1 MIQAFY
7 DAPGALMIQRTPRRT
22 SERAMLAASLALAV
36 WWVAVLAPDAEAYID
51 PSAGGMLV
59 QLLLAGTAGVAV
71 LGRLFWT
78 RIKRLFGA
86 SDTAPPGG
94 PNIRHRSPA

>member
-1 MIQAFY
+1 M
-7 DAPGALMIQRTPRRT
+7 GALQPHERLGRTVL
-22 SERAMLAASLALAV
+22 SSA
-36 WWVAVLAPDAEAYID
+36 AVLTICWLLTLATPAEAYID

-78 RIKRLFGA
+78 RIKRLFGV
-86 SDTAPPGG
+86 SDAAGVNETVEPPSD
-94 PNIRHRSPA
+94 PPHDRV